1 MSSFTQ
7 FHRSSLLKRA
17 ALTAMATQLTGQEVL
32 KMRKQFTASD
42 TDGNGTVSREELFQA
57 VKADPPRGVVDVHAW
72 VDDIFDT
79 VDSDGSGEISITEWE
94 AGAIQSLELM
104 SDESIRAAFRV
115 FEIKGGRTISQ
126 KELQQICEL

>member
-79 VDSDGSGEISITEWE
+79 VDSDGSGEISITEWRR
-94 AGAIQSLELM
+94 APFKAWSSCRTKALGLLSACSM
-104 SDESIRAAFRV
+104 S
-115 FEIKGGRTISQ
+115 
-126 KELQQICEL
+126 